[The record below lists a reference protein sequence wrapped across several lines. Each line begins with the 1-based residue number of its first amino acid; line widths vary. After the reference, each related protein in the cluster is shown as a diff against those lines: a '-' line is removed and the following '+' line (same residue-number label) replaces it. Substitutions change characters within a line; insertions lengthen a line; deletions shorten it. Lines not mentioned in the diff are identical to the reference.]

1 MTMKV
6 KHRLTLGFGLL
17 LAIIVLA
24 MGYTAWQLRT
34 LRSSIDEL
42 AAMHVPRAGVAN
54 QVLFNI
60 NLTAR
65 SSRTALLTDD
75 AAVQTDQM
83 QQLDKGVNGMDRAL
97 TALDALPGNEDSVR
111 QSGVVRS
118 AEATYRNDLGN
129 FVALFKAG
137 KHDEARRF
145 LLDHARPSQLALM
158 KEVDALVALEEG
170 ASLRLA
176 AATSA
181 AAAAAIHLQIAMGV
195 LASLVAMTAGWLIRR
210 SLMRELGGEPADA
223 VKLMEELA
231 SGEVTTE
238 LKVAAGDEH
247 SLFANLR
254 RAALKAEENIRVRN
268 ALDVATANVMI
279 ADANNCVVYLNPAVG
294 SMFRAAEADIRKE
307 VPGFSATRLLGESLD
322 GFLAGAGQPQQ
333 QGRLRQAQQAALE
346 VGGRHF
352 ALTVTPVYRRDGAL
366 LGSAIEW
373 QDRTREL
380 AERAAEEA
388 RVAEERRIASENAR
402 IRIALDNVSTAV
414 MIADNARD
422 IIYINRSADALMSRR
437 ENDLRQA
444 LPGFAAREL
453 LGGSMDRFHRNP
465 GHQRDMLANL
475 RSNYRAEV
483 KLAGLTFALSA
494 NPVFDAQ
501 GERLGSVV
509 EWFDRTEEVRI
520 EAEVGDIV
528 GAAASGVFEKRI
540 SLEDKQGFFRTL
552 GEKVNQLLNV
562 TSQGLSDIA
571 SVLGA
576 LAQGDLTRHIEND
589 YQGLF
594 GTLKSDTNATVDNL
608 RDIVR
613 HIQESTELITGAA
626 SEISSGNSNLSQRTE
641 EQAASL
647 EETASSMEEITST
660 VRQNADNAKQANRLA
675 IGASDTAGRG
685 GKVVSQVVTTMTE
698 INDSSRKIV
707 DIISVIDGIAFQTNI
722 LALNAAV
729 EAARAGEQGRGFAV
743 VASEVRNLAQR
754 SAAAAKEIKSLIG
767 DSVGKVES
775 GARLVGEAGR
785 TMEEIVASIAQ
796 VAGIMSDISAASGEQ
811 SAGIEQIS
819 QAVTNMD
826 ENTQKNAALV
836 EEAAA
841 AAESLAEQAQ
851 QLSAAVSRFRL
862 EAGAPVRRAATAP
875 VARSRAAPIIQP
887 AASARAAVGHTSRGN
902 PAADGEWEEF

>member
-1 MTMKV
+1 
-6 KHRLTLGFGLL
+6 
-17 LAIIVLA
+17 
-24 MGYTAWQLRT
+24 
-34 LRSSIDEL
+34 
-42 AAMHVPRAGVAN
+42 
-54 QVLFNI
+54 
-60 NLTAR
+60 
-65 SSRTALLTDD
+65 
-75 AAVQTDQM
+75 
-83 QQLDKGVNGMDRAL
+83 
-97 TALDALPGNEDSVR
+97 
-111 QSGVVRS
+111 
-118 AEATYRNDLGN
+118 
-129 FVALFKAG
+129 
-137 KHDEARRF
+137 
-145 LLDHARPSQLALM
+145 
-158 KEVDALVALEEG
+158 
-170 ASLRLA
+170 
-176 AATSA
+176 
-181 AAAAAIHLQIAMGV
+181 
-195 LASLVAMTAGWLIRR
+195 
-210 SLMRELGGEPADA
+210 
-223 VKLMEELA
+223 
-231 SGEVTTE
+231 
-238 LKVAAGDEH
+238 
-247 SLFANLR
+247 
-254 RAALKAEENIRVRN
+254 
-268 ALDVATANVMI
+268 
-279 ADANNCVVYLNPAVG
+279 
-294 SMFRAAEADIRKE
+294 
-307 VPGFSATRLLGESLD
+307 
-322 GFLAGAGQPQQ
+322 
-333 QGRLRQAQQAALE
+333 
-346 VGGRHF
+346 
-352 ALTVTPVYRRDGAL
+352 
-366 LGSAIEW
+366 
-373 QDRTREL
+373 
-380 AERAAEEA
+380 
-388 RVAEERRIASENAR
+388 
-402 IRIALDNVSTAV
+402 
-414 MIADNARD
+414 
-422 IIYINRSADALMSRR
+422 
-437 ENDLRQA
+437 
-444 LPGFAAREL
+444 
-453 LGGSMDRFHRNP
+453 
-465 GHQRDMLANL
+465 MLANL

-483 KLAGLTFALSA
+483 KLASLTFSLSA
-494 NPVFDAQ
+494 NPVFDGQ

-528 GAAASGVFEKRI
+528 GAAASGVFEQRI

-562 TSQGLSDIA
+562 TRQGLTDIA
-571 SVLGA
+571 DVLGA

-594 GTLKSDTNATVDNL
+594 GTLKTDTNATVDNL

-613 HIQESTELITGAA
+613 HIQESTEQITGAA
-626 SEISSGNSNLSQRTE
+626 GEISSGNSNLSQRTE

-767 DSVGKVES
+767 DSVDKVES
-775 GARLVGEAGR
+775 GAKLVDEAGR

-841 AAESLAEQAQ
+841 AAESLEEQAQ

-862 EAGAPVRRAATAP
+862 EAAAARAARATSSA
-875 VARSRAAPIIQP
+875 VARSAAAPRMHSSAP
-887 AASARAAVGHTSRGN
+887 LAAVKPPLARAPRGKPGTGN
-902 PAADGEWEEF
+902 EWEEF